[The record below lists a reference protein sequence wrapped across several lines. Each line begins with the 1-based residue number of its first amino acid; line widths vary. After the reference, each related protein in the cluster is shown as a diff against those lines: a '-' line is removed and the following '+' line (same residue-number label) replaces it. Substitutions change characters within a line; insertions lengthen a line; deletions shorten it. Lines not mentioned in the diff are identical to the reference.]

1 MEKGK
6 SSTKGSTKEK
16 NVSNG
21 KKKYTVNK
29 EVLNK
34 RCKQICIIAA
44 IIIVICLIVAIIG
57 KVRNNKPVED
67 GKAVSNNRVSEP
79 GIVVEKD
86 SSDGAY
92 KNLVKALFAGG
103 GECNGIEEF
112 VNDRVVVAN
121 DISSSRAFYA
131 ALEDSFYN
139 TSSKEISLKDM
150 ESAVKRLFGE
160 EYVFNPEEIDSK
172 SNCTGFEYKGGKFVS
187 KKNTCKTSCNI
198 SSTKYDV
205 VKVVEEYGKYTI
217 DIKVLFGSN
226 DDSNIGFY
234 SDYYRSNLVTDSFTE
249 ATKLINSGNTY
260 RFVFGSEG
268 SNYYFV
274 SSEPV
279 MDEAE

>member
-6 SSTKGSTKEK
+6 SSSKNNTTEK
-16 NVSNG
+16 KVSND
-21 KKKYTVNK
+21 KKKYTINK
-29 EVLNK
+29 KVLAK
-34 RCKQICIIAA
+34 RCIQVIAIA
-44 IIIVICLIVAIIG
+44 LIIVIICLIVSFISKG
-57 KVRNNKPVED
+57 RNTKEDD

-79 GIVVEKD
+79 GVVVEKD

-103 GECNGIEEF
+103 GDCNGIEEF
-112 VNDRVVVAN
+112 VTDRVVVAN

-131 ALEDSFYN
+131 ALESSFYN

-160 EYVFNPEEIDSK
+160 EYVFNPEEIDEN
-172 SNCTGFEYKGGKFVS
+172 NCTGFEYKGGKFVS

-260 RFVFGSEG
+260 RFIFGSEG